1 MFLRQCCVCENVKT
15 GDKSALVPGG
25 IRIGSPAMTTR
36 GLSEK
41 DFAAVADFI
50 KEGVEITIEA
60 KKLVSGPKLQEF
72 TKFVTCPDFPLRERV
87 VSLKDRV
94 ESFTSRFPIPG
105 V

>member
-1 MFLRQCCVCENVKT
+1 MSFT

-41 DFAAVADFI
+41 DFVAVADFI

-60 KKLVSGPKLQEF
+60 KKVVPGTKLQDF
-72 TKFVTCPDFPLRERV
+72 TKFVTSPEFPLIEKV
-87 VSLKDRV
+87 KSLKERV